1 MPTLKNGN
9 KIQRNK
15 IKSNK
20 TSPQLKMANK
30 AKKVQDKVQH
40 VEYYS
45 KRGTPTT
52 LRVRTASPRE
62 CGLLLPSLA
71 YYQRKNAE
79 SKVLKDLI
87 T

>member
-1 MPTLKNGN
+1 MTDFQYIRSRKIESGLN

-45 KRGTPTT
+45 KRGAPT
-52 LRVRTASPRE
+52 
-62 CGLLLPSLA
+62 
-71 YYQRKNAE
+71 
-79 SKVLKDLI
+79 I
-87 T
+87 